1 MKVLYLEASPRGE
14 RSASTAVT
22 EAFLAALLDAAPQ
35 VEVERVKLFE
45 APIPEFRAPAAEA
58 KYKAMGA
65 GADLTDAETASWR
78 QVIGAVE
85 QLKSADWLVISSP
98 MWNYSIPYRLKQ
110 WIDVVVQPGLTF
122 GVDESGTYKGLVTGK
137 KTVLVLSRG
146 GQYRQGDDPN
156 DFQRPYLEKVLG
168 MMGLTDVRTVLVQ
181 PMLAQGPERAA
192 QALEQAKKEAAE
204 LAQEMARE

>member
-14 RSASTAVT
+14 RSASTAVA
-22 EAFLAALLDAAPQ
+22 EAFLAALRDAAPQ

-65 GADLTDAETASWR
+65 GADLTDTETASWR

-98 MWNYSIPYRLKQ
+98 RWNYSIPYRLKQ

-137 KTVLVLSRG
+137 KAVLVLSRG
-146 GQYRQGDDPN
+146 GQYGPERDPH
-156 DFQRPYLEKVLG
+156 DFQRPYLEMVLG
-168 MMGLTDVRTVLVQ
+168 MIGLTDVRTVLVQ

-192 QALEQAKKEAAE
+192 EATEQARKEAAE
-204 LAQEMARE
+204 LAREMARE